1 MCSSN
6 MIRIIS
12 LCLLSSPLSPAGSA
26 RASQHIMELPER
38 LRSSPPVTLALS
50 INRAFLERNP
60 VRLLRLARRLNF
72 MQSCALHRHLV
83 ACRRDLLLIYS
94 HGHNSRNC
102 RFPLDTLAQ
111 LLSLD
116 TSPAARLC
124 QAYGLEVNQDNQVVF
139 SKAGFAEPTQG
150 DLHCNLY
157 HNIVAEKQRDLT
169 IKNIIHGCAWDK
181 CKEQISNTA
190 NVRLYFYCKGNDRVA
205 FVTVLSCDLIFLFFV
220 FCIWASW
227 LPSGTPNSQYVF
239 RMNFFRLYMFNRRV
253 GVVAKLRVCR
263 AHFHSWLWMCSFIV
277 MHLLHDLL

>member
-6 MIRIIS
+6 MTRIIS
-12 LCLLSSPLSPAGSA
+12 SLLLSSPLSPAGSA

-38 LRSSPPVTLALS
+38 LRGSPTVTLALS

-72 MQSCALHRHLV
+72 MQSCALHRHLA

-94 HGHNSRNC
+94 HGYNSRNC

-116 TSPAARLC
+116 TSHAAQLC
-124 QAYGLEVNQDNQVVF
+124 QAYGLEVNQENQVVF

-157 HNIVAEKQRDLT
+157 HNIVAEKQRDLP
-169 IKNIIHGCAWDK
+169 IGNIIHGCA
-181 CKEQISNTA
+181 
-190 NVRLYFYCKGNDRVA
+190 
-205 FVTVLSCDLIFLFFV
+205 
-220 FCIWASW
+220 
-227 LPSGTPNSQYVF
+227 
-239 RMNFFRLYMFNRRV
+239 
-253 GVVAKLRVCR
+253 
-263 AHFHSWLWMCSFIV
+263 
-277 MHLLHDLL
+277 